1 MQIGENGEIA
11 ADSQAEG
18 VQEEEVSADILEQ
31 ALVEATEGLQEGT
44 VQFSTEN
51 VSVADDS
58 VSHSGHIET
67 TTITQADLDSGQY
80 RLVAA
85 DGTEIQHAVPVEN
98 SITQQQSLLKPGLIQ
113 GVNITNPSEEHGN
126 NVLEHHSTQA
136 QQMGQTRIV
145 QVSANSVNSSAPL
158 GSSQNP
164 IRIVQQGN
172 QYTSVQQLNPIQLQQ
187 IMQVVQQQQ
196 LAKET
201 QGQRETVLFNPNTK
215 TKIVYKV
222 LYPSE
227 LHKHESEESTHNSGA
242 TQVIQQSPSKRQVIQ
257 IPSNLLTVNSAER
270 TKRTY
275 RKRVKVE
282 EEEKLDV
289 PELSRAEKEAK
300 KNAKPKTRSGR
311 AVKPPKHMIKVSLRA
326 IPQRG

>member
-1 MQIGENGEIA
+1 MQLGENGEIA
-11 ADSQAEG
+11 TDSHGQG
-18 VQEEEVSADILEQ
+18 VQEEEVSADILQQ

-44 VQFSTEN
+44 IQYTTEN

-58 VSHSGHIET
+58 QSGHIET

-80 RLVAA
+80 RLVTA
-85 DGTEIQHAVPVEN
+85 DGTEIQHAVPVVN
-98 SITQQQSLLKPGLIQ
+98 SITQQQSLLKPGLVQ
-113 GVNITNPSEEHGN
+113 GVNIVNQNQGQDE
-126 NVLEHHSTQA
+126 A
-136 QQMGQTRIV
+136 QPQQIGQTRIV
-145 QVSANSVNSSAPL
+145 QVSATNTVNPSAPL

-172 QYTSVQQLNPIQLQQ
+172 QYTSVQQLNPNQLQQ

-196 LAKET
+196 LAKDT
-201 QGQRETVLFNPNTK
+201 AGQKETVIFNPNTK

-227 LHKHESEESTHNSGA
+227 LHKNESQEDVVSSGE
-242 TQVIQQSPSKRQVIQ
+242 TRIVHQSPSKRHTIQV
-257 IPSNLLTVNSAER
+257 PSSLLTLNSADR

-275 RKRVKVE
+275 KKRIKVE

-311 AVKPPKHMIKVSLRA
+311 SVKPPKHMVKVSLS
-326 IPQRG
+326 PL